1 MNDVQAKDFYEIR
14 LASTITNNDVLVLV
28 SLYQPIIGHVSL
40 SLFLTFWTFHQTNEV
55 EPSSHE
61 QLFARMDINLSA
73 FNLARQRLEAVG
85 LIRTYMNKRR
95 DFNYYTYVL
104 YAPLTAYEF
113 FNDPLFSGLLIK
125 TTGITEAR
133 KLTHLFKADDEVSSD
148 NKEVSASFAEIY
160 RPDFND
166 SAFNLHL
173 DNFASSRKVYN
184 VTQVFNKEA
193 FYEALLTFGHLEQG
207 ALSENEVYEI
217 GQLATLY
224 GLSEETIAKNVL
236 SAYTPGIEIGT
247 RVDMVKLR
255 RLLSEEVKYSFTGK
269 KSKKKG
275 EYIHS
280 DAETA
285 KMINMMEAM
294 PPIDFLLLLQEGRA
308 LALSDQR
315 LIEDLSIKFAL
326 NNGVINALIF
336 AVLNLKEGQ
345 LPYNYVTKI
354 AASLGRN
361 KIETALDATNFMRDT
376 ARGIKTATTV
386 SKKAKVKAKAVPTEE
401 DVSDEEI
408 EKLIKELKNI

>member
-217 GQLATLY
+217 GQLATLD
-224 GLSEETIAKNVL
+224 
-236 SAYTPGIEIGT
+236 
-247 RVDMVKLR
+247 R
-255 RLLSEEVKYSFTGK
+255 
-269 KSKKKG
+269 KS
-275 EYIHS
+275 
-280 DAETA
+280 
-285 KMINMMEAM
+285 
-294 PPIDFLLLLQEGRA
+294 
-308 LALSDQR
+308 
-315 LIEDLSIKFAL
+315 
-326 NNGVINALIF
+326 V
-336 AVLNLKEGQ
+336 V
-345 LPYNYVTKI
+345 
-354 AASLGRN
+354 
-361 KIETALDATNFMRDT
+361 
-376 ARGIKTATTV
+376 
-386 SKKAKVKAKAVPTEE
+386 
-401 DVSDEEI
+401 
-408 EKLIKELKNI
+408 